1 LKRSQSTQQFKK
13 PLTKFNRQKEEVEV
27 KVISNERQE
36 YWPNEQKRQQT
47 GKHVDTLNTW
57 NTKEIIGRFPKER

>member
-1 LKRSQSTQQFKK
+1 LKRSQSSQQLKK
-13 PLTKFNRQKEEVEV
+13 SLTKFNRQKEEVE
-27 KVISNERQE
+27 VISNERQE

-57 NTKEIIGRFPKER
+57 NTREIIGKFPKERY

>member
-1 LKRSQSTQQFKK
+1 MKRSQSSQQLKK
-13 PLTKFNRQKEEVEV
+13 SLTKFNRQKEEEE
-27 KVISNERQE
+27 VISNERQE

-57 NTKEIIGRFPKER
+57 NTREIIGKFPKERY